1 MSARAAGPDPLPL
14 RIQSI
19 VKRFGGA
26 IALNGFTLSLARG
39 ESLGIA
45 GPNGSGKT
53 TLIDVISGFVRLD
66 GGRTWLAGHEITRW
80 PPSRI
85 VRAGMART
93 FQHPTLA
100 GRLTV
105 QEHLEAA
112 TLHRRLWPR
121 ERRRAVNEV
130 LDTLSLGDLRAR
142 ETGTLSAAEIR
153 RADLGRALASGAH
166 VLLLDEPLASQNDR
180 DAAAMLSAL
189 RGLRREGRTM
199 LIVATRAR
207 LLQTL
212 CDRVLRMA
220 DGHLVPDGPAAGGR
234 DARDA

>member
-14 RIQSI
+14 RIQSV
-19 VKRFGGA
+19 VKRFDGA
-26 IALNGFTLSLARG
+26 AALNGLTLSLGRG

-53 TLIDVISGFVRLD
+53 TLIDVVSGFVRPD
-66 GGRTWLAGHEITRW
+66 CGSTWFAGHEITRW
-80 PPSRI
+80 APYRI
-85 VRAGMART
+85 VHAGMART

-105 QEHLEAA
+105 QQHLEAA
-112 TLHRRLWPR
+112 TLHRRLGPHK
-121 ERRRAVNEV
+121 RRRAVNDV
-130 LDTLSLGDLRAR
+130 LDALSLGDLRAR
-142 ETGTLSAAEIR
+142 ETGTLSAGEVR

-166 VLLLDEPLASQNDR
+166 LLLLDEPLASSSDR
-180 DAAAMLSAL
+180 DAAEMLSAL
-189 RGLRREGRTM
+189 RRLRSEARTM
-199 LIVATRAR
+199 LIVARSAL

-212 CDRVLRMA
+212 CDRVVSMA
-220 DGHLVPDGPAAGGR
+220 DGRLVGNGPPAGGR